1 MLAQYIDSVAGIIVV
16 IYLIMYLAVAI
27 LILNAMLMAVYERIR
42 EFGVL
47 KAIGYGP
54 VKVASM
60 MVAEGFLQALVACG
74 IGAVIAAPC
83 MWYLSTH
90 GIDLGRL
97 GGMEMVGLTM
107 PAIWK
112 AYYAVETSGAPVFL
126 LFFIVF
132 GAVIYPALKA
142 AWISPIEAMHHQ

>member
-1 MLAQYIDSVAGIIVV
+1 MLAQYIDSVSGIIVIV
-16 IYLIMYLAVAI
+16 YLIVYLAVAI

-60 MVAEGFLQALVACG
+60 MVLEGLLQACVACVV
-74 IGAVIAAPC
+74 GAIVAAPC

-90 GIDLGRL
+90 GIDVGRL

-112 AYYAVETSGAPVFL
+112 SYYAVETSGPPVFL

-132 GAVIYPALKA
+132 AAVIYPALKA
-142 AWISPIEAMHHQ
+142 AWISPVEAMHHQ